1 MSLVS
6 AESILYSYV
15 VVGFKDFLFFF
26 FYPAFFWKIAEHLF
40 FSSDFSVEFSCAN
53 RNNQSK

>member
-15 VVGFKDFLFFF
+15 VVGFKDFWI
-26 FYPAFFWKIAEHLF
+26 FYPAIFRKIAEHF
-40 FSSDFSVEFSCAN
+40 FFHPIF
-53 RNNQSK
+53 R